1 MPAEE
6 VDRVGA
12 GRLFA
17 LAGVANEDIGIEQQG
32 EKSERA
38 IRHGRFHKGAVEAFA
53 KILPLEEVASGEGD
67 GRRSAAGQNHE
78 GRRLAFGGG
87 GLACGGLLLSGDSR
101 HGLKRGGLP
110 ARAQDPG
117 DHRFTNRGRAFGRL
131 DFGMPDLSLL
141 RVLSFPR
148 LLFWF
153 LGFSLSSATVEAQR
167 MRTPRFQEPAGELPY
182 RAETVRFAN
191 ASAHLELAGTLTLPP
206 GPGPHPGVILVTGQG
221 RQDRDETIL
230 GHKPY
235 LVLADRLSRRGFVV
249 LRYDDRGVGEST
261 GDFSAATTPDFAS
274 DAVAAFSYLAS
285 RPEVDARRVG
295 LLGHSEGGLMV
306 ALAAR
311 ELDTQV
317 AFLVLLASPGLPGA
331 EFYLEQD
338 ATEARRRGLEETAI
352 ERRRIRKRGIFDVLL
367 SEPDQER
374 AKEKLRATMRAM
386 ELTPE
391 ERAEIAASGAS
402 FDALIDQQ
410 IEQLNTPWHRFFLGY
425 DPATTL
431 GQLRMPVLALVG
443 SRDVQVP
450 PATSLPAISKAL
462 KEGACP
468 RYETRELPGLNHLL
482 QTCETGLTDEYAGIE
497 ETISPVALDAIG
509 EWVVRETR
517 RPNQMGRGVVR

>member
-1 MPAEE
+1 
-6 VDRVGA
+6 
-12 GRLFA
+12 
-17 LAGVANEDIGIEQQG
+17 
-32 EKSERA
+32 
-38 IRHGRFHKGAVEAFA
+38 
-53 KILPLEEVASGEGD
+53 
-67 GRRSAAGQNHE
+67 
-78 GRRLAFGGG
+78 
-87 GLACGGLLLSGDSR
+87 
-101 HGLKRGGLP
+101 
-110 ARAQDPG
+110 
-117 DHRFTNRGRAFGRL
+117 
-131 DFGMPDLSLL
+131 MPDLSLL

-285 RPEVDARRVG
+285 RPEVDPSRIG

-352 ERRRIRKRGIFDVLL
+352 ERRRIRKREIFDALL

-468 RYETRELPGLNHLL
+468 RYEARELPGLNHLL